1 MSYLARIE
9 AGISNIVYHYTS
21 LRKAGNIIKNDQFN
35 LTFATGSDDAHQ
47 PKDKYYYLSTTRS
60 RLGNYHVGSYIGV
73 LLKLNGRKL
82 QDNYIGNPVDYW
94 GPAFRKVEPS
104 ANEMED
110 RIWSNKPLIKPASKY
125 VDELHVYYDTTHGK
139 EPKGLRDLL
148 IQAKRKNIPYYI
160 YTDRKA
166 ANLLDTRK
174 AVKLEDLDLSV
185 EPKKPFPSYTPRDK
199 AASWVELYEKDKK
212 EYLSD
217 DTKGMMKWGF
227 RNLSGFNHDLQNE
240 KKGSPALH
248 KLVTILKKNKWEAK
262 DFYDHV
268 REKWTNG

>member
-1 MSYLARIE
+1 MSYLERIS

-21 LRKAGNIIKNDQFN
+21 LRNAGAILRDDKFN
-35 LTFATGSDDAHQ
+35 LTFATGSDDTHQ

-60 RLGNYHVGSYIGV
+60 RIGNYHVGSYIGV
-73 LLKLNGRKL
+73 LFKLNGRKL

-94 GPAFRKVEPS
+94 GPKFKKVEPAS
-104 ANEMED
+104 NEMED
-110 RIWSNKPLIKPASKY
+110 RIWSDKPEIKPASKY
-125 VDELHVYYDTTHGK
+125 VDELHVYYDTTHSK

-148 IQAKRKNIPYYI
+148 VQAKRKHIPYYV

-174 AVKLEDLDLSV
+174 AVKLEDLDLNV

-248 KLVTILKKNKWEAK
+248 KLVEIMKKNKWEAK

>member
-1 MSYLARIE
+1 
-9 AGISNIVYHYTS
+9 
-21 LRKAGNIIKNDQFN
+21 
-35 LTFATGSDDAHQ
+35 
-47 PKDKYYYLSTTRS
+47 
-60 RLGNYHVGSYIGV
+60 
-73 LLKLNGRKL
+73 
-82 QDNYIGNPVDYW
+82 
-94 GPAFRKVEPS
+94 
-104 ANEMED
+104 MED

-139 EPKGLRDLL
+139 
-148 IQAKRKNIPYYI
+148 
-160 YTDRKA
+160 
-166 ANLLDTRK
+166 
-174 AVKLEDLDLSV
+174 